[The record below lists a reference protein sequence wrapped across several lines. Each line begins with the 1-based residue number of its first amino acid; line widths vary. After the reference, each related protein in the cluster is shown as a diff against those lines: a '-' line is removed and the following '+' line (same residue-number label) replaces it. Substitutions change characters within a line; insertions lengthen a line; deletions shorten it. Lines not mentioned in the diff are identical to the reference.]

1 MSVIKCD
8 IYLWY
13 FFVLQCF
20 GMIEAEGQH
29 HNVSEKMLNID
40 ASLQHS
46 SDSSTSTI
54 VAIDPVKSFLLWT
67 IIEAVALGLITT
79 IAIER
84 IHSHHTFLP
93 YVYHYPYA
101 PPSKHFDHFDY
112 IRKTADNFRG
122 VTDLQWPL
130 EAKLYLSFKPNK
142 TEKQSCKS
150 SSRRK
155 CGTIKQS

>member
-1 MSVIKCD
+1 MSAFKCD

-13 FFVLQCF
+13 FFILQCF
-20 GMIEAEGQH
+20 GTIEAEGQH
-29 HNVSEKMLNID
+29 DNVSEKMLNID
-40 ASLQHS
+40 VSLQHS

-84 IHSHHTFLP
+84 IHSHHTFRP
-93 YVYHYPYA
+93 YFYHYPYA
-101 PPSKHFDHFDY
+101 PPSKLFDDFDY
-112 IRKTADNFRG
+112 IRKTAHNFPV
-122 VTDLQWPL
+122 VTDIQWPL
-130 EAKLYLSFKPNK
+130 ESKLYLSFKPNK
-142 TEKQSCKS
+142 TEIQPCKS

-155 CGTIKQS
+155 CGKVKQT